1 MPAGFKQAEHFI
13 AAINKHKGPAKANK
27 YLFLGPFSSGT
38 GALVENLATALGVNL
53 KDFKFLC
60 DATNLPGRNLAT
72 VEFRTGSVSR
82 SYIHSNNF
90 NPTINLSFI
99 LTDDMFVKKLFDAW
113 MDVII
118 PLTDAGLDGNMKQNV
133 KLYPNDYCGTFGIK
147 KLASNLSSN
156 VTDGSTASD
165 DYHVEIME
173 AFPKQIN
180 PVALTY
186 GSQDILKLQ
195 VVMAYSRWRIIR
207 NAGIGEGQGFQGHD
221 QFGL

>member
-1 MPAGFKQAEHFI
+1 MPAGFKNAEHFV

-27 YLFLGPFSSGT
+27 YQFLGPFSSGT
-38 GALVENLATALGVNL
+38 SNLIADLSRQLKIDV
-53 KDFKFLC
+53 KDFKYFC

-99 LTDDMFVKKLFDAW
+99 LTDDMFIKKLFDAW
-113 MDVII
+113 MDTIL
-118 PLTDAGLDGNMKQNV
+118 PLTDASLESYMKQN
-133 KLYPNDYCGTFGIK
+133 LERYPNDYCGNFHIK
-147 KLASNLSSN
+147 KLASDLSSN
-156 VTDGSTASD
+156 VTDGSTVKD

-207 NAGIGEGQGFQGHD
+207 SDGLIRD